1 MELRG
6 PSLPCAPC
14 LSPNFYYDGSL
25 MISLGIIAVAAL
37 VAVLFPMDLY
47 AWGPITHLDYASE
60 ALKHV
65 STFPTAIQAILRAHP
80 QDFLYGTLAADI
92 TVGKSYVDYIYNCHN
107 WRVGF
112 LLLNE
117 SKDERQKAC
126 AYGYL
131 THLAADIV
139 AHNYFVPATTI
150 RSYSM
155 RALGHV
161 YWEMR
166 FDSRRPKK
174 VWNLAKEICATD
186 YSHDDE
192 LFQRMLKRTLFS
204 FKTNKRIFNSIL
216 NLHKLDKWRGGM
228 QQLDRKSKWLL
239 TREETSHFRELA
251 LESVIAFLQDP
262 DKAPCTKVDPTG
274 ADKILYATETRR
286 RLHRAYRH
294 KKLNRAQADEFVQTS
309 QAALHA
315 AIYKEAPLPEVGD
328 LFNSD

>member
-1 MELRG
+1 MFYCCLIIT
-6 PSLPCAPC
+6 SLICWLAP
-14 LSPNFYYDGSL
+14 LDSF
-25 MISLGIIAVAAL
+25 
-37 VAVLFPMDLY
+37 

-60 ALKHV
+60 ALKHIGQ
-65 STFPTAIQAILRAHP
+65 FPAAIQSILQTHP
-80 QDFLYGTLAADI
+80 KDFLYGTLAADI

-117 SKDERQKAC
+117 AKDERQQAC

-166 FDSRRPKK
+166 FDSRCSKQT
-174 VWNLAKEICATD
+174 WALAKEICGTD

-192 LFQRMLKRTLFS
+192 LFQRMLRRTLFS

-228 QQLDRKSKWLL
+228 QQLDRKSKWSL
-239 TREETSHFRELA
+239 TPEEIPHFRELA
-251 LESVIAFLQDP
+251 MESVLAFLSDP
-262 DKAPCTKVDPTG
+262 ASAPCTKVDPTG
-274 ADKILYATETRR
+274 SDKLLYAQQTRR
-286 RLHRAYRH
+286 HLHRAFR
-294 KKLNRAQADEFVQTS
+294 KKQITKAEAEVFVIQS
-309 QAALHA
+309 QAALAA
-315 AIYKEAPLPEVGD
+315 AIYKEKALPEVVE
-328 LFNSD
+328 LFS